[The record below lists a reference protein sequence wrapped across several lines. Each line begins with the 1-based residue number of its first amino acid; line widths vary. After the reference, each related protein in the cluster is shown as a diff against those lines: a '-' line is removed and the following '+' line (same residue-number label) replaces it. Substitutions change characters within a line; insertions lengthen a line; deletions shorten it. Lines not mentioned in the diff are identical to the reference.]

1 MGSRIDGF
9 RQTLDSQKVSPFL
22 YAVAGLIALLLVT
35 DGFGTQAIGFV
46 APVIS
51 KAWALKAGALKG
63 VISMGLVG
71 IMVGACGVTPVA
83 DKVGA
88 RRILIACALAYGVLM
103 AGTALV
109 KDLNSLLWMRFV
121 TGVALGGA
129 MPAGIALVSEYAPTR
144 LRSTMVTLAVSGFSI
159 GGALGGV
166 VATLVIRQFGWPAV
180 FVVGGAVPVLIAPL
194 LWLFLPESLPLVAA
208 GKAGARPMV
217 AVRKLAPAWTP
228 SSGAPE
234 HAPGHAPV
242 LALFEG
248 GLATPTALIWVLY
261 FMNLMVLYT
270 LSNWL
275 PTIITGAGM
284 PMSAANAATSFYQLG
299 GVVGGLLFAFLC
311 DRLGSRL
318 ILPAIFL
325 GTSVFCF
332 LIGAAGQNPG
342 LVVGA
347 ASAAGLFVI
356 GGQAAANAFVG
367 NYYPSHVRAS
377 GIGWALGIGRL
388 GTILGSYVTGM
399 MIEAGATPHT
409 LFEISAI
416 PGLCGAAAI
425 WFVARKGA
433 SAPPAALAPQAVKA

>member
-1 MGSRIDGF
+1 
-9 RQTLDSQKVSPFL
+9 
-22 YAVAGLIALLLVT
+22 
-35 DGFGTQAIGFV
+35 
-46 APVIS
+46 
-51 KAWALKAGALKG
+51 
-63 VISMGLVG
+63 
-71 IMVGACGVTPVA
+71 
-83 DKVGA
+83 
-88 RRILIACALAYGVLM
+88 M
-103 AGTALV
+103 A
-109 KDLNSLLWMRFV
+109 
-121 TGVALGGA
+121 
-129 MPAGIALVSEYAPTR
+129 
-144 LRSTMVTLAVSGFSI
+144 
-159 GGALGGV
+159 
-166 VATLVIRQFGWPAV
+166 
-180 FVVGGAVPVLIAPL
+180 
-194 LWLFLPESLPLVAA
+194 
-208 GKAGARPMV
+208 
-217 AVRKLAPAWTP
+217 AVRKLAPGWTP

-242 LALFEG
+242 VALFEG
-248 GLATPTALIWVLY
+248 GLATPTVLIWVLY

-284 PMSAANAATSFYQLG
+284 PMSTANAATSFYQLG